1 MPVRRPKYAGTEV
14 LTSTSMNELFVAL
27 RLADVAEIVGMVEGP
42 ELDDLINAAG
52 AKVKAD
58 VWQNELPGG
67 PPVTMITIE
76 AVRAIMRLKGTPEA
90 LKFTTWLNRQFPAN
104 ASLAALGGDL
114 TSDYLFEVEEM
125 YRKNPDIQASEIASR
140 LKISEVEAEI
150 LQVQIRLFHQPKI

>member
-14 LTSTSMNELFVAL
+14 LTSTSMDELFVAL

-52 AKVKAD
+52 VKGD

-67 PPVTMITIE
+67 PSVTMITIE

-90 LKFTTWLNRQFPAN
+90 LRFTTWLNRQFPAN
-104 ASLAALGGDL
+104 ASLAALDGDL
-114 TSDYLFEVEEM
+114 TSDYLFQVEEM
-125 YRKNPDIQASEIASR
+125 YRENPDIQASEIASR
-140 LKISEVEAEI
+140 LKISEVEAGI
-150 LQVQIRLFHQPKI
+150 LQVQIRLFHQQKI